1 MKPRSAIGDKH
12 KLIFIVGPTATG
24 KSEIAFKLAK
34 KLKTEIISCD
44 SMQVYRCMDTLS
56 QSPPQPWQ
64 KSIPHHLIG
73 VLNPRREYSV
83 AQFRKNAFK
92 YIKRITRKKKIPVI
106 VGGSGLYMKALIDG
120 LFPSPKKDI
129 KLREHL
135 KKESEKKG
143 PNHLY
148 SKLKEID
155 PQTASTIHPNDL
167 RRIIRALEVYYLT
180 GQALS
185 MHKKKTKGITSDFD
199 IYIFGLNMARNS
211 LYEKINQRTDHM
223 FRRDLINEV
232 KKLSKKKLSITARA
246 SLGYKEIQGYL
257 TRQYDLD
264 EAKELL
270 KKNTRRFAKRQL
282 TWFRAEKRIRWIDL
296 DKFTPLEVV
305 KIIKHEID
313 NTKPITRN

>member
-1 MKPRSAIGDKH
+1 MKPRSAIGNKH

-24 KSEIAFKLAK
+24 KSEIAFRLAK
-34 KLKTEIISCD
+34 KLKTEIVSCD
-44 SMQVYRCMDTLS
+44 SMQVYRYMDTLN
-56 QSPPQPWQ
+56 QSPPERWQ

-73 VLNPRREYSV
+73 VLNPSREYSV
-83 AQFRKNAFK
+83 ARFRKDALK
-92 YIKRITRKKKIPVI
+92 YIKQITRKKKIPVI
-106 VGGSGLYMKALIDG
+106 AGGSGLYMKALIDG

-129 KLREHL
+129 KLRERL

-185 MHKKKTKGITSDFD
+185 MHKKKTKGITADFD
-199 IYIFGLNMARNS
+199 IYIFGLNMARDS
-211 LYEKINQRTDHM
+211 LYEKINQRADHM
-223 FRRDLINEV
+223 FRGDLINEV
-232 KKLSKKKLSITARA
+232 KKLLKKKLSMTTRA

-257 TRQYDLD
+257 NGQYDLG

-282 TWFRAEKRIRWIDL
+282 TWFRAEKRIKWIDL
-296 DKFTPLEVV
+296 DNFTPREVV
-305 KIIKHEID
+305 KIIKHEIS